1 MTSLLSH
8 SKSGDS
14 QAQKWGTQDGVW
26 FSGGDRSL
34 HPASSPRRCQARR
47 TRLRMA
53 APTSRSCCHTG
64 EPVLTQFPRTSGGP
78 GTELAQ
84 TPPQVGPGPRQPPG
98 SGPPGLPSR
107 QLWIQVPTTPSGL
120 TRSSRNEQSVCQ
132 FYCKRQFSPSAE
144 EATGVGAGPGQAS
157 ALSPGSG
164 WSLSAHQAPR
174 LLPGVSARPW
184 PRGRVWGGGPSPGTS
199 VWAAVQGPM

>member
-1 MTSLLSH
+1 MSH

-84 TPPQVGPGPRQPPG
+84 IPPQVGPGPRQPPG

-132 FYCKRQFSPSAE
+132 SYCNRQFSPSAE
-144 EATGVGAGPGQAS
+144 EATAVELAQV
-157 ALSPGSG
+157 
-164 WSLSAHQAPR
+164 R
-174 LLPGVSARPW
+174 LLPC
-184 PRGRVWGGGPSPGTS
+184 PRGQGGHSLPTRLPGCS
-199 VWAAVQGPM
+199 LGSQPVPGHVAECGVGDPVLEPVWAAVQGPM